1 MLLHINL
8 KMTYNSCG
16 CKIRPYG
23 NDYGRK
29 YLNVDVYYFIKNVNA
44 HIFEDDIES
53 FGSEI
58 FQFYQES

>member
-1 MLLHINL
+1 MR
-8 KMTYNSCG
+8 YNSCG

-23 NDYGRK
+23 NDYERK